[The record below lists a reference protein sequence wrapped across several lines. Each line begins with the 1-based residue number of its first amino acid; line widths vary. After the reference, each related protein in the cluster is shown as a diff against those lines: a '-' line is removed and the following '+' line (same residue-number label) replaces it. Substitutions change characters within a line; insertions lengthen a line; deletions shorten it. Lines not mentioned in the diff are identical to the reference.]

1 MPPEALAARLAH
13 RGFPTP
19 EWAWPTGPRDLL
31 LRAALLPDSGESRAA
46 LRAWL
51 NLHDLDEISFA
62 DHRLMA
68 AVAERHGADLA
79 GSPEYPRLKGLQR
92 QLWTRSRL
100 SLDASR
106 SAVQAFV
113 AAGLSPLLLKGAA
126 RIALDPAAQRQ
137 RAQHDVDV
145 LLRPEE
151 LVPAARVLVDAGWVT
166 IYGDSRLAAVARA
179 RVARAINFVLLPWG
193 NLDLHRSP
201 YHGRQVN
208 THLDARVWSDAQS
221 AEFFGVP
228 VLVPCAAERLAMC
241 LAHGVTYPETHS
253 DWLVDAAEIITG
265 GEVDWERACDVFV
278 RRRMVTEALVALSYL
293 HEGLGIELTPSA
305 LSALSALTLDPLPY
319 RLATLLLARPALAT
333 RPWFERLPRRALTSA
348 RYWQPQLRRLWLL
361 KGGPSWG
368 RGGEPLPTMG
378 GAIARSANRSTLGSH
393 RPSPAGSLPDQ
404 SADATHYTTAAILH
418 APRTAAPNAATH
430 VDISVAF
437 RAPGVRRRVTFELNS
452 ETVHLARF
460 HVFVFGGTNG
470 VLRARLQARV
480 HLPAGC
486 QALTLESRPRKFP
499 LPTAQSTQLRKT
511 EPVPFTV
518 ISSSLAVHQPTEPR

>member
-13 RGFPTP
+13 RGFPAP
-19 EWAWPTGPRDLL
+19 EWAWPTGSRDLL
-31 LRAALLPDSGESRAA
+31 LRAALLPDPGEARAA

-51 NLHDLDEISFA
+51 TTHDLDEISFA

-79 GSPEYPRLKGLQR
+79 SAPEYPRLKGLQR

-126 RIALDPAAQRQ
+126 RIALDPTTQRQ
-137 RAQHDVDV
+137 RAQHDVDL

-151 LVPAARVLVDAGWVT
+151 LVPAAHVLVDAGWAT

-208 THLDARVWSDAQS
+208 THLDARIWSDAQS

-253 DWLVDAAEIITG
+253 DWLVDAADIIAG
-265 GEVDWERACDVFV
+265 GDMDWERARDVFV
-278 RRRMVTEALVALSYL
+278 RRRMTTEALVALSYL
-293 HEGLGIELTPSA
+293 HEGLGIALPPSA
-305 LSALSALTLDPLPY
+305 LSALSTLTLDPLPY
-319 RLATLLLARPALAT
+319 RLATLLLARPAEAT

-361 KGGPSWG
+361 KGGSS
-368 RGGEPLPTMG
+368 RDDSGEPLPTMSA
-378 GAIARSANRSTLGSH
+378 AIARTANRPALGSQ
-393 RPSPAGSLPDQ
+393 RPSPASSLPDQ
-404 SADATHYTTAAILH
+404 TAHATHYTTTVVLQ
-418 APRTAAPNAATH
+418 APRTAAPTAATH
-430 VDISVAF
+430 VDISVTF
-437 RAPGVRRRVTFELNS
+437 KAPGVRRRVILELNS

-470 VLRARLQARV
+470 VLHARLQARV
-480 HLPAGC
+480 RLPAGC
-486 QALTLESRPRKFP
+486 RALTLEARPRRFP
-499 LPTAQSTQLRKT
+499 LPTAQPTQLRKA
-511 EPVPFTV
+511 EPVPFVV
-518 ISSSLAVHQPTEPR
+518 ISSTLAVHQPTEPR